1 MRFGL
6 SCFRITIIALVCKNA
21 PFAYKS
27 SVFRLFVCRN
37 AVFAY
42 GLGVGERKRRRTE
55 AMPFVPLTEV
65 FSNLLLEGIERLW
78 EAHKI
83 LPNPKH
89 FPLAAEDSVS

>member
-1 MRFGL
+1 MRFGFP
-6 SCFRITIIALVCKNA
+6 CYRITIIALVCKNA

-42 GLGVGERKRRRTE
+42 GMGVGKRKRRRTE
-55 AMPFVPLTEV
+55 AMPFVPLTVV

-78 EAHKI
+78 EVHDY
-83 LPNPKH
+83 LPNPKR
-89 FPLAAEDSVS
+89 FPLATEVSVS